1 MGTEDDRTRSGLAF
15 AFLDLVEQHRPPAIL
30 LENVPGL
37 LSSNGGKDLG
47 ALLGRLGE
55 LGYWWAYRIL
65 DAQFFGVPQRRRRVF
80 ICAFHAGA
88 GFGADSA
95 AAVLSVGARCGGHS
109 QASDEAGAG
118 ASGVLADG
126 ARSTRTVQS
135 AFGHHGWTLGAQ
147 DVDGG
152 YLQLSPSP
160 DSGGVRETDGM
171 AGRLDDREVIPFAQN
186 QRGEVRDLGE
196 TMSQLTTGGGKPGE
210 GYPAVFTKRA
220 RVSGPDAPETWE
232 EGGPMT
238 TLNSFDV
245 GDIRTTA
252 AVLGSAPS
260 DDALLPLGLDS
271 HRYRCC
277 GNGVVSNVSEWI
289 GVRLARAILEAAERA
304 A

>member
-1 MGTEDDRTRSGLAF
+1 MGTEDDRTRSGLAY
-15 AFLDLVEQHRPPAIL
+15 AFLDLVEQYRPPAIL

-160 DSGGVRETDGM
+160 DSGGVREADGL
-171 AGRLDDREVIPFAQN
+171 AGRLDNREVVAPLLS
-186 QRGEVRDLGE
+186 G
-196 TMSQLTTGGGKPGE
+196 SGG
-210 GYPAVFTKRA
+210 
-220 RVSGPDAPETWE
+220 
-232 EGGPMT
+232 
-238 TLNSFDV
+238 N
-245 GDIRTTA
+245 RTTDLNLPLTIA
-252 AVLGSAPS
+252 HGLRASDGHHGHSSPRGDGADNLVTVSVLSRGNHEGRAPQAMVPDS
-260 DDALLPLGLDS
+260 LPLGLDS